1 MILFD
6 INYRICLD
14 FPYPYGL
21 DDCWQAYH
29 WILNYCEVIL
39 RMKPQKI
46 ILVGESMGGNL
57 ALVILLNNSRFDDSF
72 DPAQTADSGQNS
84 TILSGDGAGFGQVH
98 L

>member
-57 ALVILLNNSRFDDSF
+57 ALGNLLIILGLTIHLIRHKQRIPDRILLFYPVMELD
-72 DPAQTADSGQNS
+72 
-84 TILSGDGAGFGQVH
+84 
-98 L
+98 